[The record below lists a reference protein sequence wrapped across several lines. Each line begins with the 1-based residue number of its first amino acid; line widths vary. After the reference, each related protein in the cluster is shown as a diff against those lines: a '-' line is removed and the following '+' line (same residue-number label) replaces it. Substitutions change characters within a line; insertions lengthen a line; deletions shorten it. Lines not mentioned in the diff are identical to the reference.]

1 MKCMEA
7 RRMVTPYVNRTLTD
21 EEMEVFLDHVEH
33 CSDCMEELDI
43 YFTMYKAMDSLDS
56 GSHQEYNFK
65 KMLQEDI
72 HMAHR
77 SIFKHRLSR
86 GVRFVIVLLAE
97 VLLIM
102 SVFTGYEMKKVHPE
116 QSTIQRAILLLNP
129 RHQGKQMEEEL
140 KTQASDKL
148 SITVPDMEDVLAQRL
163 INTHKAENI
172 NDTKQTETTPNTESA
187 EE

>member
-1 MKCMEA
+1 MTCMEA

-43 YFTMYKAMDSLDS
+43 YFTMYRAMDSLDS
-56 GSHQEYNFK
+56 GSHQEYNFQ

-77 SIFKHRLSR
+77 SIFRHRFSR
-86 GVRFVIVLLAE
+86 GVRFALLLLTE
-97 VLLIM
+97 LLLIM

-116 QSTIQRAILLLNP
+116 QSTFQRAILRLNP
-129 RHQGKQMEEEL
+129 RYQGKQVEEEL
-140 KTQASDKL
+140 KIQPSDKL
-148 SITVPDMEDVLAQRL
+148 SITVPDIEDILAQQ
-163 INTHKAENI
+163 NFK
-172 NDTKQTETTPNTESA
+172 
-187 EE
+187 

>member
-77 SIFKHRLSR
+77 SIFRHKLSH

-97 VLLIM
+97 ILLIM

-116 QSTIQRAILLLNP
+116 QSTIQRAIMRLNP
-129 RHQGKQMEEEL
+129 RHQGKQVEEEL
-140 KTQASDKL
+140 KTQTSDKL

-163 INTHKAENI
+163 TNANKAESRS
-172 NDTKQTETTPNTESA
+172 DSKQTETTPNTESA